1 MASSS
6 SFTNRQFLPHLSQ
19 IIHLEPDKEPW
30 CAGYAPSQGRRCH
43 ASTNAYGRRC
53 AMSLLDEAT
62 EALHAGR
69 CIDDLLD
76 ELAPHVLCRR
86 WHQSQA
92 SDLTARW
99 QKRILSYMRSHSSP
113 RRESISLS
121 ARQPTRLSTR
131 TGNREPTRAIDSDS
145 SPTNVEE
152 QCAELYQTLQNTLA
166 ELRRLQ
172 ALQTSLPISSSTIE
186 TSTPRARDRGNAG
199 TIREARTSNS
209 FISSTETSQRATV
222 ATQTA
227 NPPRQA
233 EVRARAPHREYSTQQ
248 LSSRVVP
255 STEERATS
263 RDSHSSLRPAIQ
275 ITRRDIEG
283 PCGIC
288 LEALKSTELDDSDDS
303 DEEYDS
309 DSDSDEDYNEV
320 NEEDS
325 EQEEPRLVY
334 CKAQCGNNFHESCL
348 HEWLEHSTRPTCPM
362 CRCAWQN

>member
-1 MASSS
+1 ADRIMPSSS
-6 SFTNRQFLPHLSQ
+6 SFTTRQSLPHLSQ

-43 ASTNAYGRRC
+43 ASTNAHGRRR

-92 SDLTARW
+92 SDLTSRW
-99 QKRILSYMRSHSSP
+99 KKQIRSYMRSHSSS
-113 RRESISLS
+113 RRESTSLS
-121 ARQPTRLSTR
+121 ARQPTLLSTR
-131 TGNREPTRAIDSDS
+131 TSNREPTRAIGSELS
-145 SPTNVEE
+145 LTNVEE
-152 QCAELYQTLQNTLA
+152 QCAELYQTLQSTLA

-172 ALQTSLPISSSTIE
+172 ALQASVPISSSTIE
-186 TSTPRARDRGNAG
+186 TSTPRALDVTKGNGHNTYRKPSGANRSEGSDTSPAG
-199 TIREARTSNS
+199 FHAAALVSD
-209 FISSTETSQRATV
+209 
-222 ATQTA
+222 
-227 NPPRQA
+227 NPQ
-233 EVRARAPHREYSTQQ
+233 
-248 LSSRVVP
+248 
-255 STEERATS
+255 TEERATS
-263 RDSHSSLRPAIQ
+263 RDRHSSLCPAIQ
-275 ITRRDIEG
+275 VTRRDIEG

-288 LEALKSTELDDSDDS
+288 LEALKGTELDDSDDS

-309 DSDSDEDYNEV
+309 DSDGDEDYNEV
-320 NEEDS
+320 NEGES

-334 CKAQCGNNFHESCL
+334 CRAQCGNNFHETCL

-362 CRCAWQN
+362 CRCAWRN

>member
-1 MASSS
+1 MPSSS
-6 SFTNRQFLPHLSQ
+6 SFTTRQSLPHLSQ

-43 ASTNAYGRRC
+43 ASTNAHGRRC

-92 SDLTARW
+92 SDLTSRW
-99 QKRILSYMRSHSSP
+99 KKQIRSYMRSHSSS
-113 RRESISLS
+113 RRESTSLS
-121 ARQPTRLSTR
+121 ARQPTLLSTR
-131 TGNREPTRAIDSDS
+131 TSNREPTRAIGSELS
-145 SPTNVEE
+145 LTNVEE
-152 QCAELYQTLQNTLA
+152 QCAELYQTLQSTLA

-172 ALQTSLPISSSTIE
+172 ALQASVPISSSTIE
-186 TSTPRARDRGNAG
+186 ISTPRALYHGNAV
-199 TIREARTSNS
+199 TTRDTRTSNG
-209 FISSTETSQRATV
+209 FISSTEMSQRATV
-222 ATQTA
+222 ATHTE
-227 NPPRQA
+227 NPPGQT
-233 EVRARAPHREYSTQQ
+233 EVRVRTPRRQDSTQQ
-248 LSSRVVP
+248 LSSRIAP
-255 STEERATS
+255 QTERATS
-263 RDSHSSLRPAIQ
+263 RDRHSSLCPAIQ
-275 ITRRDIEG
+275 VTRRDIEG

-288 LEALKSTELDDSDDS
+288 LEALKGTELDDSDDS

-320 NEEDS
+320 NEGES

-334 CKAQCGNNFHESCL
+334 CKAQCGNNFHETCL

-362 CRCAWQN
+362 CRCAWRN